1 MCRGPFSTRSKT
13 ICSAPVCN
21 PERGACD
28 ELLPRSALTA
38 ANYHYNVCNLRML
51 LVLLSI
57 TSNIATKKLSEKQDR
72 TMLTDR
78 CFPREAAPA
87 AALLLL
93 FFLVVP

>member
-1 MCRGPFSTRSKT
+1 
-13 ICSAPVCN
+13 
-21 PERGACD
+21 
-28 ELLPRSALTA
+28 
-38 ANYHYNVCNLRML
+38 ML